1 MNKDIYKY
9 LEDIKNCIGNIEE
22 DLGRERK
29 FENYTKNRTIKQA
42 TERNFEI
49 IGEAVNKILKLD
61 TNVNISA
68 ARRIVGL
75 RNRLIHAYDAIDD
88 ANIWAIIVN
97 HLPSLKKEVLELLNE

>member
-1 MNKDIYKY
+1 MV
-9 LEDIKNCIGNIEE
+9 
-22 DLGRERK
+22 R
-29 FENYTKNRTIKQA
+29 QA

-49 IGEAVNKILKLD
+49 IGKAVNNILKIKPDIL
-61 TNVNISA
+61 IES

-97 HLPSLKKEVLELLNE
+97 HLPVLKKEVIDLLKTK